1 MTMRA
6 GTSHARGALVDTEV
20 NFWPAMI
27 DMLTSL
33 LMFFLLIHFVQ
44 NNVNPAGL
52 AAEIARQKQQRFN
65 ELFDREFKADVARGD
80 IQISSDVNLLQI
92 TFGEEILFPSGEYRL
107 QDRGQAI
114 LRRLARVVHAVDES
128 SATPLYD
135 QLQIEGHTDSR
146 RLERSS
152 YPHDNWELSSA
163 RALDVLRFLTER
175 TSPPLDKRTMSANGY
190 ADTRP
195 RGHRSAANR
204 RIEIRFYFSGR
215 EVLPSGHG
223 ATSR

>member
-1 MTMRA
+1 MHGASSR
-6 GTSHARGALVDTEV
+6 ARGALVDTDV

-52 AAEIARQKQQRFN
+52 AAEIARQKQQKFN

-80 IQISSDVNLLQI
+80 IQITSDVNLLQI

-107 QDRGQAI
+107 QDRGAAI
-114 LRRLARVVHAVDES
+114 LRRLARVVHAVDQS

-146 RLERSS
+146 RLVRST

-163 RALDVLRFLTER
+163 RALEVLRFLTER
-175 TSPPLDKRTMSANGY
+175 TWPPLDRKTMSANGY

-195 RGHRSAANR
+195 RGGRSAANR

-215 EVLPSGHG
+215 EVLPAGQG
-223 ATSR
+223 TPAR